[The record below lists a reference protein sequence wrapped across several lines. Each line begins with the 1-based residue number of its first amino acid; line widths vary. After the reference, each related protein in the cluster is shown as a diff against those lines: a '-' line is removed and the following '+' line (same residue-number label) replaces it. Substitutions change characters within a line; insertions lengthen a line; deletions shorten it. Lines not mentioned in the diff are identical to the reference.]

1 MGVDALRKERRELD
15 MCSGPILK
23 GILAFAIPI
32 MIMNLLQLL
41 FNAADTI
48 VVGRFNGKEAMAA
61 VGATGSLVNLLVN
74 LFMGLSVGASVV
86 VAQEYGARSQGGV
99 TRAVHTSMTLSIIGG
114 VTVMLLGLFLSRPM
128 LELMGTPEDILDLS
142 SLYLRI
148 YFIGMPANL
157 VYNFGAAILRAVGDS
172 RRPMIFLSVSGC
184 VNVVLNIIFVACLN
198 MSVAGVAWA
207 TVISQYLSALLVVG
221 FMIRSESAVRLSLRH
236 LRVHKEAFVRIVRIG
251 VPAGL
256 QGMLFSLSNVL
267 VQSAVNSFG
276 STMVA
281 AATAASNIQGLTD
294 TANNALYNSAI
305 SFTGQNVGAQ
315 RFDRVKGIAWACSML
330 VMACWVLICGAL
342 LLFGRQLLSIYTSD
356 PEVIELGMTRL
367 VVMNAVYFTGAFMS
381 VIPGLSRGMGQSFA
395 PMMCTLIGACLFRVI
410 WIMTVFAWWPTI
422 VCLYLCYPVSWT
434 ITAIGQFF
442 IYKRTLKKVSAAAQ
456 AA

>member
-1 MGVDALRKERRELD
+1 MRKERRELD

-23 GILAFAIPI
+23 GILVFAIPI
-32 MIMNLLQLL
+32 MVMNLLQLL

-86 VAQEYGARSQGGV
+86 VAQEYGARSQRGV

-114 VTVMLLGLFLSRPM
+114 LAVTALGLFLSRPM
-128 LELMGTPEDILDLS
+128 LELMGTPEDILELS

-157 VYNFGAAILRAVGDS
+157 VYNFGAAVLRAAGDS

-184 VNVVLNIIFVACLN
+184 VNVALNLFFVACLD

-221 FMIRSESAVRLSLRH
+221 FMIRSDSAVRLSLRH
-236 LRVHKEAFVRIVRIG
+236 LQIHKEEFVRIIRIG

-256 QGMLFSLSNVL
+256 QGMLFSVSNVL

-315 RFDRVKGIAWACSML
+315 RFDRVKGIARACSVL
-330 VMACWVLICGAL
+330 VMACWVLICGAM

-367 VVMNAVYFTGAFMS
+367 IVLNAVYFTGGFMS
-381 VIPGLSRGMGQSFA
+381 VIPGVTRGMGQSFA
-395 PMMCTLIGACLFRVI
+395 PMICTLVGACLLRVV